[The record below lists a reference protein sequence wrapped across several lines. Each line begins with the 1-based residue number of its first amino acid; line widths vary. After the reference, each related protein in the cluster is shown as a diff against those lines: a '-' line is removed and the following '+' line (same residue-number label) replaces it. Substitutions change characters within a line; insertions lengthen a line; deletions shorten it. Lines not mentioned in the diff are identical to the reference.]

1 MDFMSAGVCERMKR
15 MVINKNEIWEWM
27 KALFIAILLAFI
39 IRTFFF
45 TPIVVD
51 GASME
56 PTLQDRDRMVVTK
69 IGEPNRFDIIIFHAT
84 ENQDYIKRVIGLPG
98 DRIEYKDDVL
108 YINGKP
114 YDEPYLD
121 KSKQEVLDG
130 PLTGSFTLRET
141 PVGSDVVPE
150 GHLFVMGDNRRNSK
164 DSRHIGAIP
173 IEKVV
178 GTTNIVFYPIE
189 KIKVID
195 H

>member
-1 MDFMSAGVCERMKR
+1 MNRVVKS
-15 MVINKNEIWEWM
+15 KNEIWEWI
-27 KALFIAILLAFI
+27 KALSIAIIVAFV

-45 TPIVVD
+45 TPIAVD

-56 PTLQDRDRMVVTK
+56 PTLQDQDRMVVTK
-69 IGEPNRFDIIIFHAT
+69 IGEPDRFDIIVFHAS
-84 ENQDYIKRVIGLPG
+84 EDKDYIKRVIGLPG
-98 DRIEYKDDVL
+98 DRIEYKNDTL

-121 KSKQEVLDG
+121 EFKQEVVDG

-150 GHLFVMGDNRRNSK
+150 GHLFVMGDNRRDST

-173 IEKVV
+173 MEEVV
-178 GTTNIVFYPIE
+178 GTTKLVFYPFE
-189 KIKVID
+189 KIRVID
-195 H
+195 N